1 MDQDHIIISADDL
14 QAYVVRFMR
23 RFHVPE
29 EDARIAAD
37 VLVTADM
44 RGIESHGVIR
54 LQSYY
59 GSRLQQGLIDPHS
72 KLTVVSETP
81 ATLALDG
88 GNGLGQAI
96 AYKAMSRC
104 LEKAQEAGAAFV
116 TVRNSNHYG
125 IAGYYAMM
133 ALSHHMIGLSLTNS
147 QPLVVPTYGRKAMYG
162 TNPISIAVPT
172 KNEWPFVLDMA
183 TSVVP
188 IGKVTV
194 HKEQGRP
201 SPGGWAVDGAGVP
214 TTDPHEVVGGRG
226 AVMPL
231 GGPAELRGYKGYG
244 LGVMVDILCGVL
256 SGAAFG
262 PRVGRPSVGDV
273 ANVGHFFAAIR
284 VDAFRDVD
292 ALTADMD
299 ALLRGLKGSPLAEG
313 EERIYVAGEK
323 EYELAQYRQEHGIP
337 LHVTTV
343 TMLKQVGDEVGVP
356 FDLEMGE

>member
-1 MDQDHIIISADDL
+1 MEQDHIIVSADDL

-29 EDARIAAD
+29 TDARIAAD
-37 VLVTADM
+37 VLVAADL

-59 GSRLQQGLIDPHS
+59 GTRLRRGLIDPQARLAVIH
-72 KLTVVSETP
+72 ETS

-88 GNGLGQAI
+88 GNGLGQPI
-96 AYKAMSRC
+96 AHRAMTRC
-104 LEKAQEAGAAFV
+104 IEKANSAGAAFV

-133 ALSHHMIGLSLTNS
+133 ALPHHMIGLSLTNS
-147 QPLVVPTYGRKAMYG
+147 QPLVAPTHGRQAMYG
-162 TNPISIAVPT
+162 TNPIAIAVPARE
-172 KNEWPFVLDMA
+172 EWPFVLDMA

-188 IGKVTV
+188 VGKVTV
-194 HKEQGRP
+194 HQKQGLP
-201 SPGGWAVDGAGVP
+201 IPLGWAVNAEGVP
-214 TTDPHEVVGGRG
+214 TTDPDEVVGGRG

-231 GGPAELRGYKGYG
+231 GGTEEHRGYKGYG

-262 PRVGRPSVGDV
+262 LQVGRHSADN
-273 ANVGHFFAAIR
+273 ASNVGHFFAAIR

-292 ALTADMD
+292 AFAADMD
-299 ALLRGLKGSPLAEG
+299 AMIRALKDSPKARGED
-313 EERIYVAGEK
+313 RIYVAGEK
-323 EYELAQYRQEHGIP
+323 EYELAQYRREHGIP
-337 LHVTTV
+337 LHATTV

-356 FDLEMGE
+356 FDLA